1 MPRDHDGL
9 GASFCTGTGW
19 GWHFLNAATG
29 WCSTDGRRGAAA
41 DGPHHDANRIQS
53 RGRAVSPTSAAT
65 ILAAVSD
72 ILPPVPTVTD
82 VFPAIAYSAIVLPV
96 ANVFPAIPHIF
107 PAIPYVFPAV
117 PAVLESVAPLAV
129 MVSSLILCED
139 GGRDEE

>member
-1 MPRDHDGL
+1 MLPRV
-9 GASFCTGTGW
+9 
-19 GWHFLNAATG
+19 
-29 WCSTDGRRGAAA
+29 GAARTDVVA
-41 DGPHHDANRIQS
+41 RLPTGPTTTPIASSLVAAR
-53 RGRAVSPTSAAT
+53 VSPTSVAT

-72 ILPPVPTVTD
+72 ILPPVAHVLPTVTD

-107 PAIPYVFPAV
+107 PAV

-129 MVSSLILCED
+129 RVSSLILCED